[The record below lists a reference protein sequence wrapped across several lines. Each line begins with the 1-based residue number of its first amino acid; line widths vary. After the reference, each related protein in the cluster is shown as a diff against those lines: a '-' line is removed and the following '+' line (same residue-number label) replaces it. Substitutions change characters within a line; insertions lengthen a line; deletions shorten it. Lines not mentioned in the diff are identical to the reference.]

1 VARQS
6 TLPRIELYGTACG
19 RQSPLG
25 GGTADGANGRH
36 CWLRAFRRR
45 PLKEARSWLPPH
57 LRWLRQLGPG
67 AHSQGL
73 GACATAGQGQKQLEE
88 VAAQSSELLSACGSG
103 RYRPP
108 VATRWRNTM
117 AHSWRNNA
125 GGLLA
130 IYLLLGLAAVAAA
143 GAARPALSCLASA
156 KCWVPYDDQ
165 PSWLPVM
172 AFLAW
177 RVSRGGRVSWIG
189 LIGWSALGY
198 TAVATTIASVWSLP
212 ALSLLAIYAIQ
223 IALLTSPAVYQ
234 RTRGDDHAALSHPSA
249 RIAWPPLW
257 LISTGLLA
265 GLVVTLLYL
274 ANMNW
279 TPIPGCGGPGA
290 SPDQLPARCI
300 GLAQGYPLRFLT
312 ADQNIPVI
320 NKEALVKDWAQ
331 WSLVSFSAF
340 YLLWLRRD
348 PAPEPTQ
355 VSAGEQP
362 VPQ

>member
-1 VARQS
+1 M
-6 TLPRIELYGTACG
+6 
-19 RQSPLG
+19 
-25 GGTADGANGRH
+25 
-36 CWLRAFRRR
+36 
-45 PLKEARSWLPPH
+45 
-57 LRWLRQLGPG
+57 
-67 AHSQGL
+67 
-73 GACATAGQGQKQLEE
+73 
-88 VAAQSSELLSACGSG
+88 SACGSG

-108 VATRWRNTM
+108 VATQWRNTM

-125 GGLLA
+125 AGLLA
-130 IYLLLGLAAVAAA
+130 AYLLLGLAAVAAA
-143 GAARPALSCLASA
+143 RVAHPALSCPASA

-165 PSWLPVM
+165 QFWLPVL

-177 RVSRGGRVSWIG
+177 RVSRGGRVAWIG

-198 TAVATTIASVWSLP
+198 AAVATTIASVWSLP
-212 ALSLLAIYAIQ
+212 ALSLLAIYPIQ

-234 RTRGDDHAALSHPSA
+234 RTRGDDHAALASLTARSA
-249 RIAWPPLW
+249 RPPLW

-279 TPIPGCGGPGA
+279 TPLPGCGRPGA
-290 SPDQLPARCI
+290 SPGRLPARCI
-300 GLAQGYPLRFLT
+300 GLAEGYPLRFLT
-312 ADQNIPVI
+312 AAQNEPMI

-331 WSLVSFSAF
+331 WSLVSFSAC

-348 PAPEPTQ
+348 PARQPAQ
-355 VSAGEQP
+355 VSGAEQP

>member
-1 VARQS
+1 V
-6 TLPRIELYGTACG
+6 
-19 RQSPLG
+19 
-25 GGTADGANGRH
+25 
-36 CWLRAFRRR
+36 
-45 PLKEARSWLPPH
+45 
-57 LRWLRQLGPG
+57 
-67 AHSQGL
+67 
-73 GACATAGQGQKQLEE
+73 
-88 VAAQSSELLSACGSG
+88 VAARSSELLSAFGSG

-108 VATRWRNTM
+108 VTTQWRNTM

-130 IYLLLGLAAVAAA
+130 IYLLFGVAAVAAA
-143 GAARPALSCLASA
+143 TVARPALGCSASA

-165 PSWLPVM
+165 PFWLPVM

-177 RVSRGGRVSWIG
+177 RVSRGGRASWIG
-189 LIGWSALGY
+189 LMGWSALGY
-198 TAVATTIASVWSLP
+198 TAVATTIARAWSLP

-223 IALLTSPAVYQ
+223 LALLTSPAVYQ
-234 RTRGDDHAALSHPSA
+234 RTRGDDHATLSHPSA
-249 RIAWPPLW
+249 RSARPPLW

-348 PAPEPTQ
+348 PVPEPTQ